1 MQQIIKH
8 KRICASIVALGITG
22 CAAYKYPE
30 FIVINNIKNSKEFM
44 LNKRFFYPYIQEKKF
59 SYIDDV
65 KSKVENEKIEIEKN
79 ENENDIKLENENIE
93 KEYIVEDKID
103 DKPVSSN
110 TMALLNPK
118 PIELTGK
125 DALEQYQ
132 EMMNSGLVYNY
143 YI

>member
-8 KRICASIVALGITG
+8 KRICSSIVALGITG
-22 CAAYKYPE
+22 YAAYKYPE
-30 FIVINNIKNSKEFM
+30 FIVINNIKNSKEYM
-44 LNKRFFYPYIQEKKF
+44 INKRFFYPYIQEKKF
-59 SYIDDV
+59 SYVDDV
-65 KSKVENEKIEIEKN
+65 KSKVENEKI
-79 ENENDIKLENENIE
+79 ENDIKLENENIE
-93 KEYIVEDKID
+93 KEYIVEDKKID

-110 TMALLNPK
+110 TMTLLNPK

>member
-79 ENENDIKLENENIE
+79 ENDIKLENENIE